1 MNGHASERDCPS
13 DELLACWM
21 EHRVSDADREAIE
34 RHVAACATCADVT
47 AAALPAADDTLAG
60 RVADA
65 MPVAS
70 VERAPAHAAARRDRA
85 PRTRWA
91 VAAGLVLVTA
101 ALAYAAL
108 DAGLARVR
116 DEVARRAT
124 VALGEPVVIGRLGL
138 GLTSDLRGLVLRV
151 YDVRIG
157 NDDLSAEAIELRL
170 SLAALASRTLDV
182 QRLRLLGPVIHVGG
196 PPKSS
201 PGAAARPGHT
211 GGANAVA
218 AALGTAPLEIVDGT
232 LIADASEGALRI
244 EHVNGTAAPDGP
256 TLVLTL
262 SGTSVGGT
270 LNVEGGLPASGAGE
284 VTINVTGQALD
295 VAQLPFARDHLT
307 GHADL
312 TLGLSGT
319 TDAPVIQGRAVVHG
333 GRARGWNPLPQAL
346 TALGAAV
353 PPNVGGVTGPDL
365 AFDELRVAVLHN
377 AQGWKLPRLYASA
390 PGFTLDATAVQLQA
404 DERLDGLGTL
414 QLTAP
419 LAAVVVAAAPS
430 LAAQREENGTLA
442 VPITIGG
449 TLAAPELMPVVA
461 SAPAEAAPAPP
472 DVAPPETAPPDAAPD
487 DDTAA
492 DDEP

>member
-34 RHVAACATCADVT
+34 RHVAGCATCADVT
-47 AAALPAADDTLAG
+47 GAALPAADDTLAG
-60 RVADA
+60 RVADT

-70 VERAPAHAAARRDRA
+70 VERTPARAGRRDRA

-91 VAAGLVLVTA
+91 VAAGLVLATA

-108 DAGLARVR
+108 DAGLGRVR
-116 DEVARRAT
+116 DELARRAT
-124 VALGEPVVIGRLGL
+124 VALGEPVAIGRLGL
-138 GLTSDLRGLVLRV
+138 GLTSDLRGLVLRLR
-151 YDVRIG
+151 DVRIG
-157 NDDLSAEAIELRL
+157 SDDALSAEGIELRL

-218 AALGTAPLEIVDGT
+218 AALGTTPLEIVDGT
-232 LIADASEGALRI
+232 LVADASEGALRI
-244 EHVNGTAAPDGP
+244 EHVNGTAAPDGA

-262 SGTSVGGT
+262 GGTSVSGT
-270 LNVEGGLPASGAGE
+270 VNVEGSLPASGSGDVA
-284 VTINVTGQALD
+284 INVTGQALD
-295 VAQLPFARDHLT
+295 VAQLPFTRDHLT

-312 TLGLSGT
+312 TLALSGT
-319 TDAPVIQGRAVVHG
+319 TDAPIIQGHAVVHG

-390 PGFTLDATAVQLQA
+390 PGFTVDATAVQLQA

-449 TLAAPELMPVVA
+449 TLAAPQLVPV
-461 SAPAEAAPAPP
+461 AAPAPP
-472 DVAPPETAPPDAAPD
+472 EETAPAPDDEAVPAPGDAAPAD
-487 DDTAA
+487 DSAA